1 MSTSRLL
8 AALLILTACAK
19 PDASRADSAA
29 PGAGASAP
37 AASTDRVATAAAVS
51 DAIAANPAAA
61 DSILRANN
69 LTQEQFQQLMFD
81 IAADSSQAARYA
93 AAKKR

>member
-1 MSTSRLL
+1 MTRRLL
-8 AALLILTACAK
+8 ALALIVAACAK
-19 PDASRADSAA
+19 PDANRADTTA
-29 PGAGASAP
+29 AGAAAAP
-37 AASTDRVATAAAVS
+37 AASTDRVAMAAAMS

-69 LTQEQFQQLMFD
+69 MTQEQFQQLMFD

-93 AAKKR
+93 AAKQRP